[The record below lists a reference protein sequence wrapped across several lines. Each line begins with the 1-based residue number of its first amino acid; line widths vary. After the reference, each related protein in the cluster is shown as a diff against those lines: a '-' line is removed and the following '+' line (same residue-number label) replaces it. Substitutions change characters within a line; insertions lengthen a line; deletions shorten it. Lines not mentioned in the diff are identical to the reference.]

1 MLHGIR
7 RIFATLVFVLLML
20 EINTNAQ
27 AQQMPMPITY
37 EQTIQGSLDATDPTF
52 EDGSHYDAYTFQ
64 AEAGKSYVITVK
76 SDTFAA
82 WTDLIFG
89 EGLLQ
94 AAFVV
99 QPGAQVQFSGIL
111 AQLGQYTILVSS
123 VEVAALGAYT
133 LTLSEH
139 AGGANPLPVTPLGTA
154 PHSQ

>member
-1 MLHGIR
+1 MTHGIR
-7 RIFATLVFVLLML
+7 RILAILVFVLLML
-20 EINTNAQ
+20 GMNTNAR
-27 AQQMPMPITY
+27 AQQTPMPITY
-37 EQTIQGSLDATDPTF
+37 EQTIQGSLDATDPAL
-52 EDGSHYDAYTFQ
+52 EDGSHYDAYIFQ

-82 WTDLIFG
+82 WSDLIFG

-94 AAFVV
+94 AAFVA

-111 AQLGQYTILVSS
+111 PQLGQYTIIVSS
-123 VEVAALGAYT
+123 VEVAALGSYT

-139 AGGANPLPVTPLGTA
+139 AGGANPLPITPLRTA